1 MGDAC
6 IQLPERWLAD
16 MITKNVIDS
25 WHHVFHVRQV
35 GLLFVALHKR
45 ECDVQRRHKIW
56 TKLDLVM
63 NVGLYRKFK
72 CVNKIS
78 VHGRLLNLTGSSKG
92 QMYRTQIDAYSVRL
106 DAKMKRNTDIYLF
119 TYGRKFCIEHNP
131 NFRRDYV
138 GPIKSG
144 INNGRLRSYFTFGK
158 VRTPPKFGK

>member
-1 MGDAC
+1 
-6 IQLPERWLAD
+6 

-45 ECDVQRRHKIW
+45 ECECVQRRHKIW

-78 VHGRLLNLTGSSKG
+78 VHSRLVNLTWSSEG
-92 QMYRTQIDAYSVRL
+92 QMYRTRIDAYTFWL
-106 DAKMKRNTDIYLF
+106 AAKMQRNTDIYLF
-119 TYGRKFCIEHNP
+119 TYGRKFCIEH
-131 NFRRDYV
+131 RRIITIFAEILLDQSKA
-138 GPIKSG
+138 G
-144 INNGRLRSYFTFGK
+144 
-158 VRTPPKFGK
+158 